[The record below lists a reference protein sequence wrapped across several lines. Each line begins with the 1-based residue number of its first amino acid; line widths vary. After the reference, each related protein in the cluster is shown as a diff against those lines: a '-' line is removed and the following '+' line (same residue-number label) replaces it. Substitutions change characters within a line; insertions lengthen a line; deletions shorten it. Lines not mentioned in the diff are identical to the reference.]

1 MILRR
6 DSYIFLKLY
15 MYALYIHT
23 LLLNTI
29 MLLPVSLLFESLLKM
44 ISLGSMV
51 WSTGSLMASKKHYR
65 QQTIYN
71 VFGPRKRL
79 YFDN

>member
-1 MILRR
+1 
-6 DSYIFLKLY
+6 
-15 MYALYIHT
+15 MYVLYIHT

-51 WSTGSLMASKKHYR
+51 WSIESPMASTKHCR
-65 QQTIYN
+65 HETIYN
-71 VFGPRKRL
+71 VFGPRKGL